1 MTSPNPP
8 APPPL
13 GAPAGAAE
21 TAAAAL
27 RTSETRYRRL
37 FETAQDGIF
46 IINAST
52 GQIDDV
58 NPYLEHLLGYTHG
71 EMLGKKLWEVG
82 AFADVERCKEMF
94 AELQAQGYVRYD
106 DLPLKTC
113 GGSFINVEFVSNS
126 YDCDGVQVMQCNIR
140 DITDQ
145 RRAEAANAAKSAFLA
160 NMSHEIRT
168 PLGAITGMAYLIRRS
183 QVTPQQADWLTK
195 LELAAQHLLELINAV
210 LDLSKIE
217 SGRLALDEVAVSVP
231 RITSNV
237 VSMLVQAASA
247 ANVTLN
253 VETTPL
259 PQSLVGDAPRLQQAL
274 LNYVGNAI
282 KFTPAGSVTVRA
294 VCVEDTAGSALL
306 RFEVQDT
313 GIGIAPEVLP
323 RLFTAFEQADNSTSR
338 RYGGTGL
345 GLVIV
350 RQLARLMG
358 GDAGASSRP
367 GQGSTFWFTAR
378 LRKDNRVA
386 APMHFASNSA
396 HERLAQEFSSARLLV
411 VDDDEVNCEVTLA
424 LMRSALPQTEAVR
437 DGLEAVRRAELQ
449 PYDLIL
455 MDVQMPG
462 INGLETCRR
471 IRGLPG
477 GAGTAIVA
485 LTANAFA
492 DDRRVCLEAGMDD
505 FLTKP
510 VVAELLFE
518 TVLRWLLRARATAR
532 G

>member
-1 MTSPNPP
+1 
-8 APPPL
+8 
-13 GAPAGAAE
+13 
-21 TAAAAL
+21 
-27 RTSETRYRRL
+27 
-37 FETAQDGIF
+37 
-46 IINAST
+46 
-52 GQIDDV
+52 
-58 NPYLEHLLGYTHG
+58 
-71 EMLGKKLWEVG
+71 
-82 AFADVERCKEMF
+82 MF

-106 DLPLKTC
+106 DLPLKTR

-126 YDCDGVQVMQCNIR
+126 YDCEGVLVMQCNIR
-140 DITDQ
+140 DITEQ
-145 RRAEAANAAKSAFLA
+145 RRAETANSAKSAFLA

-217 SGRLALDEVAVSVP
+217 SGRLALDEAAVSVP

-237 VSMLVQAASA
+237 VSMMVQAASVA
-247 ANVTLN
+247 KLTLN

-259 PQSLVGDAPRLQQAL
+259 PQGLVGDAPRLQQAL

-282 KFTPAGSVTVRA
+282 KFTPVCSVTVR
-294 VCVEDTAGSALL
+294 VICVDDTVGSALL
-306 RFEVQDT
+306 RFEVEDT
-313 GIGIAPEVLP
+313 GIGIAPEVIP

-338 RYGGTGL
+338 QYGGTGL

-358 GDAGASSRP
+358 GDAGASSQP

-378 LRKDNRVA
+378 LRKDTRVA
-386 APMHFASNSA
+386 APLHFSSSSA
-396 HERLAQEFSSARLLV
+396 HERLAKEFSGARLLV

-424 LMRSALPQTEAVR
+424 LMRTALPQSEAVR
-437 DGLEAVRRAELQ
+437 NGLEAIRLAELR
-449 PYDLIL
+449 PYDVIL

-462 INGLETCRR
+462 IDGLETCRR
-471 IRGLPG
+471 MRGLPG

-492 DDRRVCLEAGMDD
+492 DDRRLCLEAGMDD

-518 TVLRWLLRARATAR
+518 TVLRWLLRARTASR

>member
-1 MTSPNPP
+1 M
-8 APPPL
+8 
-13 GAPAGAAE
+13 
-21 TAAAAL
+21 
-27 RTSETRYRRL
+27 
-37 FETAQDGIF
+37 
-46 IINAST
+46 
-52 GQIDDV
+52 
-58 NPYLEHLLGYTHG
+58 
-71 EMLGKKLWEVG
+71 
-82 AFADVERCKEMF
+82 
-94 AELQAQGYVRYD
+94 
-106 DLPLKTC
+106 
-113 GGSFINVEFVSNS
+113 
-126 YDCDGVQVMQCNIR
+126 
-140 DITDQ
+140 
-145 RRAEAANAAKSAFLA
+145 
-160 NMSHEIRT
+160 
-168 PLGAITGMAYLIRRS
+168 
-183 QVTPQQADWLTK
+183 
-195 LELAAQHLLELINAV
+195 AAQHLLELINAV

-237 VSMLVQAASA
+237 VSMLVQSASA
-247 ANVTLN
+247 ARLTLN

-259 PQSLVGDAPRLQQAL
+259 PQGLVGDAARLQQAL

-282 KFTPAGSVTVRA
+282 KFTPTGSVTVRT
-294 VCVEDTAGSALL
+294 VCIEDAAGSALL

-313 GIGIAPEVLP
+313 GIGIAPDVLP

-345 GLVIV
+345 GLAIV
-350 RQLARLMG
+350 RHLARLMG
-358 GDAGASSRP
+358 GDAGADSKA

-378 LRKDNRVA
+378 LRKEARTA
-386 APMHFASNSA
+386 APFQHGSSSA
-396 HERLAQEFSSARLLV
+396 HARLAQEFSGARLLV

-424 LMRSALPQTEAVR
+424 LMRTALPQTEAVR

-462 INGLETCRR
+462 IDGLETCRR

-477 GAGTAIVA
+477 GAATAIVA

-492 DDRRVCLEAGMDD
+492 DDRRRCLEAGMDD

-510 VVAELLFE
+510 VVADLLFE
-518 TVLRWLLRARATAR
+518 TVLRWLLRARGAAR

>member
-1 MTSPNPP
+1 MTPPSIAAQLSPE
-8 APPPL
+8 
-13 GAPAGAAE
+13 AAA
-21 TAAAAL
+21 TAAAL
-27 RTSETRYRRL
+27 RTSEARYRRL
-37 FETAQDGIF
+37 FESAQDGIL

-58 NPYLEHLLGYTHG
+58 NPYLVQLLGYTHG

-82 AFADVERCKEMF
+82 AFADVERCKAMF

-106 DLPLKTC
+106 DLPLKTR

-126 YDCDGVQVMQCNIR
+126 YDCEGVLVMQCNIR
-140 DITDQ
+140 DITEQ
-145 RRAEAANAAKSAFLA
+145 RRAESANSAKSAFLA

-217 SGRLALDEVAVSVP
+217 SGRLALDEAAVSVP

-237 VSMLVQAASA
+237 VSMMVQAASVA
-247 ANVTLN
+247 KLTLN

-259 PQSLVGDAPRLQQAL
+259 PQGLVGDAPRLQQAL

-282 KFTPAGSVTVRA
+282 KFTPAGSVTVR
-294 VCVEDTAGSALL
+294 VICVEDTVGSALL
-306 RFEVQDT
+306 RFEVEDT

-338 RYGGTGL
+338 QYGGTGL

-358 GDAGASSRP
+358 GDAGASSQP

-378 LRKDNRVA
+378 LRKDTRVA
-386 APMHFASNSA
+386 APLHFSSNSA
-396 HERLAQEFSSARLLV
+396 HERLAKEFSDARLLV

-424 LMRSALPQTEAVR
+424 LMRTALPQSEAVR
-437 DGLEAVRRAELQ
+437 NGLEAIRLAELR
-449 PYDLIL
+449 PYDVIL

-462 INGLETCRR
+462 IDGLETCRR
-471 IRGLPG
+471 MRELPG

-492 DDRRVCLEAGMDD
+492 DDRRRCLEAGMDD

-518 TVLRWLLRARATAR
+518 TVLRWLLRARAAAR

>member
-1 MTSPNPP
+1 MTSPNTPVPLPP
-8 APPPL
+8 
-13 GAPAGAAE
+13 GVPAGAAE
-21 TAAAAL
+21 TASSAL
-27 RTSETRYRRL
+27 RSSETRYRRL
-37 FETAQDGIF
+37 FEAAQDGIL

-58 NPYLEHLLGYTHG
+58 NPYLVHLLGYTHG

-82 AFADVERCKEMF
+82 AFADVERCKAMF
-94 AELQAQGYVRYD
+94 AELQVKGYVRYD
-106 DLPLKTC
+106 DLPLKTS
-113 GGSFINVEFVSNS
+113 GGSFVNVEFVSNA
-126 YDCDGVQVMQCNIR
+126 YDCDGIQVMQCNIR
-140 DITDQ
+140 DITKQ
-145 RRAEAANAAKSAFLA
+145 RRAETANAAKSAFLA

-183 QVTPQQADWLTK
+183 QVTLQQADWLTK
-195 LELAAQHLLELINAV
+195 LELAAKHLLELVNAV

-217 SGRLALDEVAVSVP
+217 SGRMALDEVPVSVP

-237 VSMLVQAASA
+237 VSMLLQAASA
-247 ANVTLN
+247 ARLTLN

-259 PQSLVGDAPRLQQAL
+259 PQGLVGDAARLQQAL
-274 LNYVGNAI
+274 LNYVSNAI
-282 KFTPAGSVTVRA
+282 KFTPTGSVTVRS
-294 VCVEDTAGSALL
+294 VCVEDTADSALL

-323 RLFTAFEQADNSTSR
+323 RLFSAFEQADNSTSR

-358 GDAGASSRP
+358 GDAGASSQP

-378 LRKDNRVA
+378 LRKDTRMA
-386 APMHFASNSA
+386 APLHFASNSA
-396 HERLAQEFSSARLLV
+396 HERLAHEFSGARLLV
-411 VDDDEVNCEVTLA
+411 VDDDEMNCEVTLA
-424 LMRSALPQTEAVR
+424 LMRTALPQSEAVHH
-437 DGLEAVRRAELQ
+437 GLEAVQRAGLQ

-462 INGLETCRR
+462 MDGLETCRR

-477 GAGTAIVA
+477 GAATAIVA

-492 DDRRVCLEAGMDD
+492 DDRRRCLEAGMDD

-510 VVAELLFE
+510 VVPELLFE
-518 TVLRWLLRARATAR
+518 TVLRWLLRARTATR

>member
-1 MTSPNPP
+1 MNRPSTALPLP
-8 APPPL
+8 AEAL
-13 GAPAGAAE
+13 AGGAE
-21 TAAAAL
+21 TVAAAL
-27 RTSETRYRRL
+27 LASETRYRRL
-37 FETAQDGIF
+37 FEAAQDGIL
-46 IINAST
+46 IINANT

-58 NPYLEHLLGYTHG
+58 NPYLVHLLGYTHR
-71 EMLGKKLWEVG
+71 EMLGKTLWEVG
-82 AFADVERCKEMF
+82 AFADVDRCKAMF
-94 AELQAQGYVRYD
+94 VELQAQGYVRYN

-113 GGSFINVEFVSNS
+113 RGSFINVEFVSNS
-126 YDCDGVQVMQCNIR
+126 YDCEGVQVMQCNIR
-140 DITDQ
+140 DITQQ
-145 RRAEAANAAKSAFLA
+145 RRAETANAAKSAFLA

-183 QVTPQQADWLTK
+183 LVTPQQADWLTK

-237 VSMLVQAASA
+237 VSMLFQAASA
-247 ANVTLN
+247 ANLTLN

-259 PQSLVGDAPRLQQAL
+259 PQGLVGDAPRLQQAL

-282 KFTPAGSVTVRA
+282 KFTPAGSVTMRA
-294 VCVEDTAGSALL
+294 VCVEDTASSAML
-306 RFEVQDT
+306 RFEVEDT

-323 RLFTAFEQADNSTSR
+323 RLFTAFEQADNSSSR

-358 GDAGASSRP
+358 GDAGASSRL

-378 LRKDNRVA
+378 VRKDNR
-386 APMHFASNSA
+386 APAPLRFASNSA
-396 HERLAQEFSSARLLV
+396 NERLAQEFSGARLLV

-424 LMRSALPQTEAVR
+424 LMRTALPQSEAVR
-437 DGLEAVRRAELQ
+437 DGIEAVRRAELQ

-455 MDVQMPG
+455 MDERMPG
-462 INGLETCRR
+462 IDGLETCRR

-477 GAGTAIVA
+477 GAASTIVA

-492 DDRRVCLEAGMDD
+492 DDRRRCLEAGMDD

-518 TVLRWLLRARATAR
+518 TVLRWLLRARAAAR

>member
-1 MTSPNPP
+1 MTSLSTSAPRP
-8 APPPL
+8 AN
-13 GAPAGAAE
+13 AVAGAAE

-37 FETAQDGIF
+37 FEAAQDGIL
-46 IINAST
+46 IVHASS

-58 NPYLEHLLGYTHG
+58 NPYLLHLLGYTHG

-82 AFADVERCKEMF
+82 AFADVGRCKAMF
-94 AELQAQGYVRYD
+94 AELQTQGYARYD
-106 DLPLKTC
+106 DLPLKTR
-113 GGSFINVEFVSNS
+113 GGSFISVEFVSNS
-126 YDCDGVQVMQCNIR
+126 YECDGVQVMQCNIR
-140 DITDQ
+140 DITGL

-183 QVTPQQADWLTK
+183 HVTPQQADWLAK
-195 LELAAQHLLELINAV
+195 LEVAAQHLLELINAV

-231 RITSNV
+231 RITANV
-237 VSMLVQAASA
+237 VSMLIQDATGREL
-247 ANVTLN
+247 TLN

-259 PQSLVGDAPRLQQAL
+259 PRGLVGDASRLQQGL

-282 KFTPAGSVTVRA
+282 KFTPAGTITVR
-294 VCVEDTAGSALL
+294 VLCVEDEARSALL
-306 RFEVQDT
+306 RFEVRDT

-338 RYGGTGL
+338 TYGGTGL

-358 GDAGASSRP
+358 GDAGVSSRP
-367 GQGSTFWFTAR
+367 GKGSTFWFTAR
-378 LRKDNRVA
+378 LRKDDRA
-386 APMHFASNSA
+386 TEPLYFASDSA
-396 HERLAQEFSSARLLV
+396 HQRLAQEFATARLLV
-411 VDDDEVNCEVTLA
+411 VDDDAVNREVTLA
-424 LMRSALPQTEAVR
+424 LMVTALPYSEAAL
-437 DGLEAVRRAELQ
+437 DGLEAIRRAELQ

-455 MDVQMPG
+455 MDVQMPIIDG
-462 INGLETCRR
+462 METCRR

-477 GAGTAIVA
+477 GAATAIVA

-492 DDRRVCLEAGMDD
+492 EDRRRCLEAGMDD

-518 TVLRWLLRARATAR
+518 TVLRWLLRARAAAR